1 MAYRCLIV
9 EDQVPAQRILQ
20 RYIAEVPELE
30 LLGSYT
36 DPLSALAFLRE
47 KEVDILFLDIHLPKL
62 SGMDFL
68 KVLPYQPKVIL
79 TTAFSEYAL
88 EGYEYSVV
96 DYLLKPIS
104 FERFL
109 KAVLKVIQS
118 DPALPA
124 DATPAEAAPQD
135 TAPPASETPPHLFVK
150 SDRTIIKLSVADIIY
165 IKAEEDFTHVYTE
178 GKNHFLSYTLKFW
191 EETLPSDR
199 FCRIHKSY
207 IVNIDYIDKIEG
219 NQVFTKLE
227 ALPIGRSYRDAFM
240 SKIPLE

>member
-1 MAYRCLIV
+1 MSYRCLII
-9 EDQVPAQRILQ
+9 EDQLPAQRILQ
-20 RYIAEVPELE
+20 RYIGEVPELE

-36 DPLSALAFLRE
+36 DPLTALAYLRE
-47 KEVDILFLDIHLPKL
+47 HEVDLLFLDIHLPKL

-109 KAVLKVIQS
+109 KAVLKVIQNGATSPPEKTLDQPADPAPPREKETS
-118 DPALPA
+118 DPY
-124 DATPAEAAPQD
+124 
-135 TAPPASETPPHLFVK
+135 LFVK
-150 SDRTIIKLSVADIIY
+150 SDRTIIKLSIAEIIY
-165 IKAEEDFTHVYTE
+165 IKSEEDFTHVYTE
-178 GKNHFLSYTLKFW
+178 DKHHFLSYTLKFW
-191 EETLPSDR
+191 EETLPASS

-207 IVNIDYIDKIEG
+207 LVNIDYVDKIEG

-227 ALPIGRSYRDAFM
+227 TLPVGRSYREAFM
-240 SKIPLE
+240 NRIPLE